1 MARIIPSILS
11 LALALASASLLAAD
25 PSTQAPDPNTQAQ
38 ETSTQAPESAPESSP
53 QTPESNTQAPE
64 TTPQNAETSQPSTAP
79 KGQAAAKRTSNY
91 LPANEI
97 KQITIDDQPLEL
109 LVRSWEGRKKLGAAI
124 ILPATNG
131 TADAPGLMAFVRRNI
146 NAAGWASLSL
156 TPPTEPPAPNFATP
170 ATEVTSAGSAQLS
183 SPSNKPSQKVKPEQS
198 NKHLLEQEDFLVKSM
213 SQLDSIGTDFPGKR
227 VLITADQSAGLLIS
241 LLSQKKIAD
250 PDVLIVINPYSEDEA
265 RNQAIAEK
273 LAKLTMPILDIQ
285 SPDGH
290 PASLETAEQRKSLA
304 VTLESPNYRQTALAL
319 NLDNESAW
327 QNCLSAIR
335 GFAARMSGAN

>member
-1 MARIIPSILS
+1 MARLIPSVLS
-11 LALALASASLLAAD
+11 LVFALASLTLWAAD
-25 PSTQAPDPNTQAQ
+25 PSTQAP
-38 ETSTQAPESAPESSP
+38 ETSPQPTPADSQASAPI
-53 QTPESNTQAPE
+53 
-64 TTPQNAETSQPSTAP
+64 QP
-79 KGQAAAKRTSNY
+79 KRTSNY

-97 KQITIDDQPLEL
+97 KQITIDNQPLEL

-170 ATEVTSAGSAQLS
+170 ATEVTTAGSAQLT
-183 SPSNKPSQKVKPEQS
+183 SPSNKPSQKVKPEDS
-198 NKHLLEQEDFLVKSM
+198 NKHLIEQEDFLVKSM
-213 SQLDSIGTDFPGKR
+213 SQLDSVGADFPGKR

-250 PDVLIVINPYSEDEA
+250 PDVLIVINPYSEDET

-290 PASLETAEQRKSLA
+290 PASLETAAQRKTLA
-304 VTLESPNYRQTALAL
+304 VTLEKIGRAHV
-319 NLDNESAW
+319 
-327 QNCLSAIR
+327 
-335 GFAARMSGAN
+335 

>member
-1 MARIIPSILS
+1 MARIIPSVLS
-11 LALALASASLLAAD
+11 LTLALASASLLAAD
-25 PSTQAPDPNTQAQ
+25 PS
-38 ETSTQAPESAPESSP
+38 S
-53 QTPESNTQAPE
+53 QTPEPSAEAAQSNPNKP
-64 TTPQNAETSQPSTAP
+64 TP
-79 KGQAAAKRTSNY
+79 AKRASSY

-170 ATEVTSAGSAQLS
+170 ATEVATAGSAQLTT
-183 SPSNKPSQKVKPEQS
+183 PSNKPSQKVKPEDS

-213 SQLDSIGTDFPGKR
+213 SQLDSVGSDYPGKR

-250 PDVLIVINPYSEDEA
+250 PDVLIVINPYSEDET

-290 PASLETAEQRKSLA
+290 PASLETAEQRKTLA
-304 VTLESPNYRQTALAL
+304 VTLEAPNYRQTTLAL

-335 GFAARMSGAN
+335 GFAARMSGAY